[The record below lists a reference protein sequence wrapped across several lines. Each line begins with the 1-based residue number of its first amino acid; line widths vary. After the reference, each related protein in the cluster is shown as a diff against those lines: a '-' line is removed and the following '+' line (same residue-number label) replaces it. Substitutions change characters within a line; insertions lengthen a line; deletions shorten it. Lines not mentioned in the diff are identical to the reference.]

1 MVAGSN
7 PALDTKVAH
16 DTNSELSTLTPVHPT
31 MLCKIDYQRSSIKA
45 FSNDPS
51 KFYLDL
57 VFVPKVLNLLAQ
69 TELGTNAEYRLQFF
83 PQRDRATNQVNEV
96 HMNQLIAAF
105 KAQNFGDIMV
115 ERFEIAIKPCYFTYT
130 MDVPS
135 AGITKGSIVLDAT
148 TGQPKVYSSVQIT
161 SLSKMVDGKEVP
173 LVAMSVLES
182 RANRLREQRIK
193 EGVWRE
199 ITAPTQPSATLA
211 AQQAA
216 EALASASAS
225 DVLPY

>member
-1 MVAGSN
+1 
-7 PALDTKVAH
+7 
-16 DTNSELSTLTPVHPT
+16 
-31 MLCKIDYQRSSIKA
+31 MLCRIDYQRSSIKA

-57 VFVPKVLNLLAQ
+57 VFVPKVLNILAQ
-69 TELGTNAEYRLQFF
+69 TELGANAEYRLQFF
-83 PQRDRATNQVNEV
+83 PQRDRATNQINEV

-193 EGVWRE
+193 EGAWRE